1 MRVCEERSDELRRR
15 VYWISTQMA
24 NASIRKRS
32 AEERSDEL
40 ITGSGLKRRYFYTA
54 SELRTGSGLKRR
66 YFFPRS
72 SATSIQHPR
81 SSTIARRVCWLS
93 TYLLNTSKYYNVA
106 AAKLYAVIN
115 NTNDPSIDA
124 ASRT

>member
-54 SELRTGSGLKRR
+54 SELRTGSGLKRL
-66 YFFPRS
+66 YFYTAAILSLLLTSLHPLPLLPRF
-72 SATSIQHPR
+72 
-81 SSTIARRVCWLS
+81 ARRSMWS
-93 TYLLNTSKYYNVA
+93 LN
-106 AAKLYAVIN
+106 L
-115 NTNDPSIDA
+115 
-124 ASRT
+124 